1 MAGVPEEDARQQALV
16 DVRQAEIEAEVKAA
30 RAALEAALT

>member
-1 MAGVPEEDARQQALV
+1 MMGVPEEDAKQQALV